1 MPWDPLVELG
11 IRLLG
16 PPADLPEK
24 QLERAPGLATRAE
37 QAVAEKKANLRGLAP
52 KDPRAARQLRA
63 LLADEIAQIYAYI
76 DWARGFDSTDPY
88 SALVRIQENLQERID
103 ERRNEIRWCDSQVEQ
118 AAPPSSPLR

>member
-16 PPADLPEK
+16 PPPDLPEK
-24 QLERAPGLATRAE
+24 ELERAPGLATRAE
-37 QAVAEKKANLRGLAP
+37 QALAEKKASLRGLAP

-63 LLADEIAQIYAYI
+63 LLADEIAQIEAYI

-88 SALVRIQENLQERID
+88 SALVMIQQSLQERID
-103 ERRNEIRWCDSQVEQ
+103 ERRNELRWCDSQVEQ
-118 AAPPSSPLR
+118 AVPPSSLR

>member
-16 PPADLPEK
+16 SPANLPEK
-24 QLERAPGLATRAE
+24 ELERFEGLATQAE
-37 QAVAEKKANLRGLAP
+37 QAVAAKKASLRGLAP

-63 LLADEIAQIYAYI
+63 LLADEIAQIEAYI

-88 SALVRIQENLQERID
+88 SALVRIQQSLQERID
-103 ERRNEIRWCDSQVEQ
+103 QRRNEMRWCDSQVEQ
-118 AAPPSSPLR
+118 AVPPSSLR